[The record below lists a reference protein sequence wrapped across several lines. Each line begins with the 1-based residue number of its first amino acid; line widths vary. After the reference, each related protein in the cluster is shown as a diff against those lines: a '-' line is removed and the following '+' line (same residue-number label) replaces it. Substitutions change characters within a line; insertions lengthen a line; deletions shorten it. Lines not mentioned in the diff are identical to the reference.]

1 MTTEFLCESIVCAE
15 QEWLCRSC
23 FTPPHPAQQCLYEL
37 ELDDEFQF
45 CSVKGSKWDLGG
57 GGDLIRKE
65 MGEVRG
71 DKAGLQF
78 EWKLEW
84 RRGEKQCKFPSGW
97 NAKIV
102 CGICHSHPSSSQI
115 LHQVCSSHSLD
126 RVKL

>member
-1 MTTEFLCESIVCAE
+1 MVY
-15 QEWLCRSC
+15 RSC

-37 ELDDEFQF
+37 ELDEEFQF

-65 MGEVRG
+65 KGEVRG

-84 RRGEKQCKFPSGW
+84 RRGEKQCNSPVVGMLRLFVAYATPTPLAPKFFIKF
-97 NAKIV
+97 A
-102 CGICHSHPSSSQI
+102 
-115 LHQVCSSHSLD
+115 
-126 RVKL
+126 RVTS